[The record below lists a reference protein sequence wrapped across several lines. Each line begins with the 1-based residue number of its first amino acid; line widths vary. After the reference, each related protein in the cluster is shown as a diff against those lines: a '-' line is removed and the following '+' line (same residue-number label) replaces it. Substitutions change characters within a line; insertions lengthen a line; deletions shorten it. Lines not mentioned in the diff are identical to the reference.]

1 MGRMPGLR
9 LPIISSVGWLIG
21 LMGGSLL
28 IALRVGC
35 LPSHRLLAL
44 RLKGLLWLSVC
55 LKLGVLLAFAPRH
68 ALEWALA
75 LWVGFALVM
84 AEFGW
89 LFWRLYP
96 LERAQRGL
104 ALTRGEYLHLRLRL
118 VFEQLAPLMVVGLVG
133 LPVTTLLQG
142 VVTESPLEGLLLG
155 LTGVV
160 GIAIAVLYVRWG
172 LPLPVRALSVG
183 AHLQAE
189 VQRMGRELGVPVREL
204 LVLDGSRARIAGA
217 FALSGGRIAITDY
230 LLANLTE
237 REALAVLAH
246 EVAHLAQRRRLWRLW
261 LLQTGA
267 AVGLMLGT
275 APLWQAYACWL
286 NLTLLALLL
295 VGMAAPMLWL
305 RQRHELQADTFAV
318 SQYGADAMQSALLK
332 VAMLR
337 GKPPEKSLHP
347 GLQRRL
353 RALNRFA
360 LR

>member
-1 MGRMPGLR
+1 MGA
-9 LPIISSVGWLIG
+9 
-21 LMGGSLL
+21 SLL

-35 LPSHRLLAL
+35 LPLHRLLAL

-55 LKLGVLLAFAPRH
+55 LKLGVLIAFAPRH

-75 LWVGFALVM
+75 FWVGFALLM
-84 AEFGW
+84 AEFSW

-104 ALTRGEYLHLRLRL
+104 TLTRQEYLHLRLRL
-118 VFEQLAPLMVVGLVG
+118 VFEQLAPLMAVGLVG
-133 LPVTTLLQG
+133 LSVTPLLHG
-142 VVTESPLEGLLLG
+142 VIARSPLEGLLLRLMG
-155 LTGVV
+155 IA
-160 GIAIAVLYVRWG
+160 GIAIALLYVRWG

-183 AHLQAE
+183 AHLEAE
-189 VQRMGRELGVPVREL
+189 VRRMGRELGVTVRAL
-204 LVLDGSRARIAGA
+204 LVLDGSRARIASA

-237 REALAVLAH
+237 RETLAVLAH

-261 LLQTGA
+261 LLQIGA
-267 AVGLMLGT
+267 ASGLMLAT
-275 APLWQAYACWL
+275 APLWHGYARWL

-295 VGMAAPMLWL
+295 VGMMAPMLWL
-305 RQRHELQADTFAV
+305 RYRHELQADAFAV

-332 VAMLR
+332 VALLR